1 MRVLNCIELNWTE
14 CWQVLALTGISG
26 QPWSDGNGK
35 GLGGGFQCGHLSVTT
50 HELDISV
57 ATPSPSFLL
66 HCKLQ
71 AEIAIVI
78 IYIYKAPFL
87 TRAPSAVHLLTTS
100 ATHMKDTCAIT
111 DMVFCEWVFYFIIL
125 LTHTQ
130 MYTHTHTHKHTYTHT
145 HSHPLHSYTY
155 TTHTHIYTHTYTHI
169 CAHTYPHICVHTHTY
184 GQRWSLI
191 NTVLF
196 V

>member
-1 MRVLNCIELNWTE
+1 MWVLNCIELNWTE
-14 CWQVLALTGISG
+14 RWQVLALTGISG

-35 GLGGGFQCGHLSVTT
+35 GLGGGFQCGHLGVTT

-78 IYIYKAPFL
+78 IYIYNAPFL

-100 ATHMKDTCAIT
+100 ATHMKDTCAIA

-130 MYTHTHTHKHTYTHT
+130 MYTHTHTQTYVYTHT
-145 HSHPLHSYTY
+145 LTPITLVHIHH
-155 TTHTHIYTHTYTHI
+155 THTHIHTH
-169 CAHTYPHICVHTHTY
+169 VHTHMCTHVPTHMCTHTHI
-184 GQRWSLI
+184 WTEVISD
-191 NTVLF
+191 
-196 V
+196 